1 MTDEPELTPE
11 YLADWIGLVEDKVWV
26 AERDAAIS
34 RWVLTSLLLALG
46 KTGAFD
52 IAGFIQHLRA
62 AAPQHPDY
70 PQAVVEYLD
79 ELRFF
84 LGGHKDHEPQP
95 SHGGPLEILQ

>member
-46 KTGAFD
+46 KTGALD

-70 PQAVVEYLD
+70 PQAVAEYLD
-79 ELRFF
+79 ELQFF
-84 LGGHKDHEPQP
+84 LGGEQDQGTPP
-95 SHGGPLEILQ
+95 LSGGPSGMVQ